1 MEKLSAETKV
11 GIFVFAGFVLLVYMS
26 LRVGGIQFRGEE
38 GYTLFVRV
46 ENASGLDKDASV
58 RIAGVEAGRITDISL
73 DNNMARLTLKIKPE
87 MTIGK
92 DFVAVLKTKG
102 LLGEKYLELLPG
114 APGATPLRDGDE
126 ITRTLT
132 YADMDKLVS
141 ILSDVATDVKG
152 VTESLNNVLGGQEGE
167 MTLRNIV
174 TNIEDITFRLD
185 NMLAKNEDN
194 VTTAVQNF
202 AELSSTLKEAA
213 ASIKDILGENRENIK
228 QGIENLKTAS
238 LKLDA
243 AMTNLNQLSQDLS
256 PELKETV
263 ASIKNV
269 ARKIDKGEG
278 TIGKL
283 INDDATHEKL
293 NKTLSGINSYIERGD
308 RIKMFLAYRA
318 EYLFD
323 PNEVKN
329 YFSIKIQP
337 KADKYY
343 LIEIIDDPRG
353 KRKVDT
359 VEITTGGVTTTTE
372 KVKTSDQ
379 IKLSAQIA
387 KRIKDVVIRGGVI
400 ESAGGAG
407 IDYYLWK
414 DRIKL
419 SFEASDFDKKRGTHI
434 KAGAT
439 LNLGKY
445 IFLTAG
451 YDDPATKLDLA
462 SSYAGLGFQFEDD
475 DLKYIF
481 SSAPPMQF

>member
-167 MTLRNIV
+167 TTLRNIV